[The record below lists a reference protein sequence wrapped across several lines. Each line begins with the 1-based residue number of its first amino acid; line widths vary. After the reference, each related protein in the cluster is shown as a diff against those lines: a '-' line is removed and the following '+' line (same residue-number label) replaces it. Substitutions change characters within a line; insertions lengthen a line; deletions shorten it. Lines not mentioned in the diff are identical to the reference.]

1 MKRLLRGAFV
11 IARRDFSATVLSKA
25 FIFFLLG
32 PLFPLLMGGVFGG
45 IGARVASQTEQPIV
59 AVVSSQGD
67 FAKLSAARDR
77 IADTMPDSM
86 MVQLKH
92 YAPETDLAAQQK
104 RLLASRNPP
113 VRAVLTGG
121 IASPHLTGAVTKDA
135 QTVGQLRLILADA
148 NSATEEPPELP
159 VTQTS
164 ASSGALQKDR
174 ATTAQIG
181 QVLLFFLT
189 LLLSGMVMSQLIEEK
204 SNKIIEVIAAAVP
217 IDSLFIG
224 KLFAMLAASIAGIVV
239 WISAGALLVQL
250 VSSGGLRT
258 LPEPAVGWPGFL
270 ALGVVYFAMNYL
282 LLGSIFL
289 MIGAQASTVREVQT
303 LSMPATFGQ
312 VIVFGFAATAVGQP
326 NSTEALIAAVFPLS
340 SPLVM
345 LARAAQQPDWWPH
358 ALALAWQVLWVV
370 IILRLGARL
379 FRKTVLKS
387 GPKRPWWKLSR
398 A

>member
-1 MKRLLRGAFV
+1 
-11 IARRDFSATVLSKA
+11 
-25 FIFFLLG
+25 
-32 PLFPLLMGGVFGG
+32 
-45 IGARVASQTEQPIV
+45 
-59 AVVSSQGD
+59 
-67 FAKLSAARDR
+67 
-77 IADTMPDSM
+77 
-86 MVQLKH
+86 
-92 YAPETDLAAQQK
+92 
-104 RLLASRNPP
+104 
-113 VRAVLTGG
+113 
-121 IASPHLTGAVTKDA
+121 
-135 QTVGQLRLILADA
+135 
-148 NSATEEPPELP
+148 
-159 VTQTS
+159 
-164 ASSGALQKDR
+164 
-174 ATTAQIG
+174 
-181 QVLLFFLT
+181 
-189 LLLSGMVMSQLIEEK
+189 
-204 SNKIIEVIAAAVP
+204 
-217 IDSLFIG
+217 
-224 KLFAMLAASIAGIVV
+224 V

-270 ALGVVYFAMNYL
+270 ALGVIYFAMNYL